1 MERMEEKMKI
11 FKVVVG
17 CCADCPAFRSEDGF
31 CYFSSQFVDS
41 DLDVLDKVADFCELE
56 NCNEPQS

>member
-1 MERMEEKMKI
+1 MKI
-11 FKVVVG
+11 FKVVVE

-41 DLDVLDKVADFCELE
+41 DLDVLDKVADFYELE
-56 NCNEPQS
+56 ASLRP

>member
-1 MERMEEKMKI
+1 MGGKMKI

-31 CYFSSQFVDS
+31 CFYSSRFVDP
-41 DLDVLDKVADFCELE
+41 DLDVLDEVADFCELE
-56 NCNEPQS
+56 EQNVTYY